1 MAMRTFPLTI
11 TVSVALVVAVAASSP
26 LPQAT
31 TVTVSPL
38 RAVGNDAERRQAHAP
53 AAHTSYFANLL
64 PAQPGDAGLDRFE
77 SLPGYQFAALR
88 LATSVA
94 PSAFAGTSD
103 LSSAQTLGAL
113 GALRHL
119 STHITV
125 TPIET
130 GSLTI
135 LEISPSEASYGDRP
149 GNKQAEISTAVG
161 QVTPFVKPVAS
172 AVQSFQAAYHRQP
185 PATQVAYM
193 TGPNAFGWRWYETP
207 GATIEGL
214 HNGAALLQL
223 SDNIKSLRVTVDLVA
238 DWRAFGVWAR
248 TFEFVYV
255 LPRPPG

>member
-1 MAMRTFPLTI
+1 MALRTLPLSI
-11 TVSVALVVAVAASSP
+11 TGSLAVVVAMAASSP
-26 LPQAT
+26 LPQVT
-31 TVTVSPL
+31 TITVSPL

-64 PAQPGDAGLDRFE
+64 PAQPGDAGLDRLE
-77 SLPGYQFAALR
+77 TLPGYQFAALR

-94 PSAFAGTSD
+94 PSAFAGLDD
-103 LSSAQTLGAL
+103 LSSGQTSGAL

-125 TPIET
+125 TAVEP

-135 LEISPSEASYGDRP
+135 LEISPSEASYADRA
-149 GNKQAEISTAVG
+149 GNRQAEISAAVG

-193 TGPNAFGWRWYETP
+193 TGPNAFGWRWYENP
-207 GATIEGL
+207 GTTIEGL
-214 HNGAALLQL
+214 HSGAALLQL
-223 SDNIKSLRVTVDLVA
+223 ADNIRSLRVTVDLVA

-248 TFEFVYV
+248 TFEFVYA